1 LAIFISSSV
10 INVYVDEAGDLGFGD
25 KASRYFI
32 VAYAII
38 EQPGR
43 ISVNTQRLLKT
54 LNNNRR
60 HPIDEFK
67 FSNDNEYIRLKFL
80 NLIRKSNF
88 DGGQVV
94 IKKAAVKEG
103 LRDKKLILYNF
114 VVADSIATAIVNT
127 YDNFVQV
134 NLHLDRSMSKESRVQ
149 FDDYFERKMNW
160 KLSEFKKKHDVCN
173 KISHDYSHHESCI
186 QVVDYIAGSL
196 FQLFERENPRYYDVI
211 KDKIIHKNEW
221 G

>member
-43 ISVNTQRLLKT
+43 ISVTTQRLLKT

-88 DGGQVV
+88 DGGASCYQ
-94 IKKAAVKEG
+94 
-103 LRDKKLILYNF
+103 
-114 VVADSIATAIVNT
+114 
-127 YDNFVQV
+127 
-134 NLHLDRSMSKESRVQ
+134 
-149 FDDYFERKMNW
+149 
-160 KLSEFKKKHDVCN
+160 
-173 KISHDYSHHESCI
+173 ESCC
-186 QVVDYIAGSL
+186 
-196 FQLFERENPRYYDVI
+196 ERMTS
-211 KDKIIHKNEW
+211 
-221 G
+221 